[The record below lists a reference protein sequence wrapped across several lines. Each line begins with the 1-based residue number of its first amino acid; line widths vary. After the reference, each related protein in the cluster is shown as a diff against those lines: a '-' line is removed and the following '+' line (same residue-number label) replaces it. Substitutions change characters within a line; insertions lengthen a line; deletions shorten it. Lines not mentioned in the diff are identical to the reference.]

1 MSSHSEC
8 GYTSC
13 PHCVG
18 DGWTT
23 FARKLLGLRTDLR
36 KRGYA
41 VVWPDEMQELIVK
54 NAADET
60 LEEESG

>member
-8 GYTSC
+8 SYNGC

-18 DGWTT
+18 DGWTK
-23 FARKLLGLRTDLR
+23 FARKLLGLRIDLR

-41 VVWPDEMQELIVK
+41 VVWPGEMEELVLK
-54 NAADET
+54 NAKDEI

>member
-23 FARKLLGLRTDLR
+23 FARKLR
-36 KRGYA
+36 
-41 VVWPDEMQELIVK
+41 
-54 NAADET
+54 T
-60 LEEESG
+60 LEGYEKIPQAIRDEIDKAATDKLELAEE